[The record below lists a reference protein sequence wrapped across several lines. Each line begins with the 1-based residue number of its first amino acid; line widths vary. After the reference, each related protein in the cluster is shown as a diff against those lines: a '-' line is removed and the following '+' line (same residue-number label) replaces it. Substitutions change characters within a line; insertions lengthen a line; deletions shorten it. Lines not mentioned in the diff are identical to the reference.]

1 MSKAYRHIK
10 IIVNPISGS
19 GRGLGEG
26 MALGRFLQQQGV
38 RIDTYITE
46 QAGDAEQEARRT
58 SIPIIVVGGDGTI
71 NEVINGLEGRRVP
84 LMVFPIGTAN
94 LLSREFNLPRNRAD
108 FYSLIQSGAIHYL
121 DVGQVYKPTN
131 RRFLSVAGI
140 GFDGEVTR
148 LMQQTRM
155 KSIHLYSYLLPLWQT
170 LRHYSLP
177 SFSLAIDDQTIADK
191 ATSVVIGN
199 IKNYGGYFSITHRAE
214 ADDGWLDIC
223 VFPGKSRK
231 DYLRYLVGVI
241 LGRPTIFSDVT
252 YYRGKKVEIQ
262 SSHPVPIELD
272 GDFRG
277 YTPFA
282 CEVVPKSVFLLLSSP
297 GPRVKRFVRKG
308 RKSRRMKR

>member
-1 MSKAYRHIK
+1 MNKVFQHLK

-19 GRGLGEG
+19 GRGLREG
-26 MALGRFLQQQGV
+26 MALGQFLQQQGM

-46 QAGDAEQEARRT
+46 QAGDAEHEARRT

-94 LLSREFNLPRNRAD
+94 LLSREFNLPRKRAD
-108 FYSLIQSGAIHYL
+108 FYSLIQSGEIYSL

-148 LMQQTRM
+148 LMQQARM
-155 KSIHLYSYLLPLWQT
+155 NSIHLYSYIFPLWQT

-177 SFSLAIDDQTIADK
+177 SFSLAIDDQTVAVK

-223 VFPGKSRK
+223 VFAGKSRK
-231 DYLRYLVGVI
+231 DYLRYLVGAI
-241 LGRPTIFSDVT
+241 LRRPTIFSDVT

-272 GDFRG
+272 GDFKG
-277 YTPFA
+277 YTPFV

-297 GPRVKRFVRKG
+297 RPLGKSFVRKH
-308 RKSRRMKR
+308 RKLGRMKR